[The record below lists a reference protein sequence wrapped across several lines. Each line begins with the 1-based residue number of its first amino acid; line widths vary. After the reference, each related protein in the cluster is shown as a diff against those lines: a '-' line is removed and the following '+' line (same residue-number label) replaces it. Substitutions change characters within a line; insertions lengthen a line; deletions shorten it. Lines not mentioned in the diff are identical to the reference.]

1 MAYQLKKIIRYFL
14 MLTGIS
20 ILLIFC
26 YLRFGG
32 YIITNK
38 VERDHLF
45 KDIRSA
51 PQLPNNFL
59 KVYKTVYPEA
69 LKNNG
74 WHYAFAN
81 KGFNKQI
88 ESPSVEIAILYGQTR
103 LHGSFGYFVQYNF
116 MIEDNTTQKQCLNKI
131 LQVTDFGRGIR
142 GVEEASKQYFHK
154 PLKMLSDMK
163 TLEIITRLQN
173 PQLYDK
179 QRRPK
184 IFEDRLN
191 TLKNQ
196 FRKNKSE
203 LLKS

>member
-14 MLTGIS
+14 MLTGIT
-20 ILLIFC
+20 ILFIFC
-26 YLRFGG
+26 YLCFGG

-38 VERDHLF
+38 QERQQLF
-45 KDIRSA
+45 KDIKLA
-51 PQLPNNFL
+51 PKLPDNFL
-59 KVYKTVYPEA
+59 KVYKTLYPEA

-74 WHYAFAN
+74 WHYLFTN
-81 KGFNKQI
+81 EGFNKQI
-88 ESPSVEIAILYGQTR
+88 ESPSVEMAILYGQTR

-116 MIEDNTTQKQCLNKI
+116 MIEDNITQEQCLNRI
-131 LQVTDFGRGIR
+131 LQVTDFGRGII

-163 TLEIITRLQN
+163 TLEIITRIQN